1 MSSELSQAIV
11 LTSGGSKTSIVRTI
25 HPSIQHDTRTNCAP
39 ADDVVTSSRRSRRR
53 RPQHLKFSHH
63 TPGGLREVL

>member
-25 HPSIQHDTRTNCAP
+25 HPSIQHDTEEPTRYSRTGRL
-39 ADDVVTSSRRSRRR
+39 TSSTLTS
-53 RPQHLKFSHH
+53 
-63 TPGGLREVL
+63 